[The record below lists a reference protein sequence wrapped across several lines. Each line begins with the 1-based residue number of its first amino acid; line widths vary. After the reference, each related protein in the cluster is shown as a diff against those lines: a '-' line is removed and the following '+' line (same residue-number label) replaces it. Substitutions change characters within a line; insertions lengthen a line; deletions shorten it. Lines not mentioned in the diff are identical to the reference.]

1 MIYANASRG
10 ASVHTS
16 VLRVSV
22 ETVAGVGVRVEL
34 KGDGAAAQTEEKYK
48 RTFGPGR
55 IVDLNTF
62 KRQTTADG
70 SEAAVGETDRDGTA
84 AVGYV

>member
-16 VLRVSV
+16 VLYVSLEMV
-22 ETVAGVGVRVEL
+22 TEVGVRVEL
-34 KGDGAAAQTEEKYK
+34 KGDGAAQTEEKYE
-48 RTFGPGR
+48 RTFGPER

-62 KRQTTADG
+62 KRQTTTDG
-70 SEAAVGETDRDGTA
+70 SKAAVGETDRDGTT
-84 AVGYV
+84 AVGYI

>member
-16 VLRVSV
+16 VLYGSV
-22 ETVAGVGVRVEL
+22 EMVAGVGVRVEL
-34 KGDGAAAQTEEKYK
+34 KGDGVAQTEKKYK
-48 RTFGPGR
+48 RTFGPER

-70 SEAAVGETDRDGTA
+70 SEAAQSVRRTVTGRRRWDT
-84 AVGYV
+84 